1 MYRAVCFIFCWLLTC
16 SVGAQNLEA
25 WIQASEV
32 ERVEQLLSS
41 DRLEGR
47 KVFTPGIDRA
57 AELIAGEMAR
67 AGLQPLT
74 SGSYFQEFSLQQ
86 ATLLKA
92 SGSINGRPVLPAQ
105 LCIFSTQPRVSV
117 SSTSGYRLIPIQ
129 QPRELWK
136 LITRLQE
143 EEANAIL
150 IMDTLQQGL
159 FRKIQAMERA
169 SLPAKN
175 SIVFVLTSTPV
186 SDYQFEF
193 IQEVHHKPLK
203 NVVGLI
209 PGSARKDEVVIFSA
223 HYDHL
228 GIGTPNAQRDSIY
241 NGANDDATG
250 TTAVLQL
257 ARYFNQLRQNT
268 RTLIFVA
275 FTAEEIGGYGSLYFS
290 QQYDPN
296 KIVALFNVE
305 MIGTESKWGP
315 NSAYL
320 TGFEQSDM
328 GKILQDNVKGSPY
341 SIYPDPYPEQQLFF
355 RSDNIKFARWGVPA
369 HTLSTSRM
377 EADPEARNKD
387 ADVLYHTPDDE
398 HGSLDMRNM
407 TAIIKAIA
415 RSAQS
420 IITGKDTPGRIPKRA
435 ED

>member
-1 MYRAVCFIFCWLLTC
+1 
-16 SVGAQNLEA
+16 
-25 WIQASEV
+25 
-32 ERVEQLLSS
+32 
-41 DRLEGR
+41 
-47 KVFTPGIDRA
+47 
-57 AELIAGEMAR
+57 
-67 AGLQPLT
+67 
-74 SGSYFQEFSLQQ
+74 
-86 ATLLKA
+86 
-92 SGSINGRPVLPAQ
+92 
-105 LCIFSTQPRVSV
+105 
-117 SSTSGYRLIPIQ
+117 
-129 QPRELWK
+129 
-136 LITRLQE
+136 
-143 EEANAIL
+143 
-150 IMDTLQQGL
+150 
-159 FRKIQAMERA
+159 
-169 SLPAKN
+169 
-175 SIVFVLTSTPV
+175 
-186 SDYQFEF
+186 
-193 IQEVHHKPLK
+193 
-203 NVVGLI
+203 
-209 PGSARKDEVVIFSA
+209 
-223 HYDHL
+223 
-228 GIGTPNAQRDSIY
+228 Y

-257 ARYFNQLRQNT
+257 ARYFNQLKQNT

-305 MIGTESKWGP
+305 VIGTESKWGP

-341 SIYPDPYPEQQLFF
+341 SIYPDPYPDQQLFF

-398 HGSLDMRNM
+398 YGSLDMRNM